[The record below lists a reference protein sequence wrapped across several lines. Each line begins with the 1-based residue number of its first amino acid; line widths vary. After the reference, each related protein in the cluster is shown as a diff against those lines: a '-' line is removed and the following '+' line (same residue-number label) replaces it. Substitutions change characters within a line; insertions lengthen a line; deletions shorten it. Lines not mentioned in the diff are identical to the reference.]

1 MPPSPKQSQR
11 QSPKESPKP
20 SAVPTVKVSP
30 RGAARL
36 KSGHVWVYRSDI
48 VFAEGV
54 LPGSLVRVS
63 DHRGKNL
70 GSALYS
76 SSSQIAIRLISR
88 DTTSHE
94 PVADFPALLRQR
106 IADAIAY
113 REPLVRDTEAYRL
126 VFSEADFLPGLIVDR
141 YNDILSL
148 QILTQAMDAEPVRQA
163 ILAELTARLHPAS
176 IIERVD
182 PRVRELEALAP
193 RASGLL
199 QGEKTST
206 TFAMNSVRFRFDAL
220 EGQKTGAFLDQ
231 RENYAAA
238 AQYAHGEG
246 LDVFCYQGGF
256 ALHLAPHCSHVTG
269 VDSSRPALEIA
280 DQNAALN
287 QGMLGQKETRQK
299 ELGSNEQGQNEIEWI
314 EANAFD
320 LLKDYSSPTGP
331 HEARRYDTI
340 VLDPPAFAKSKRDLD
355 AALRGYKELNLRALK
370 MLRPGGILVTCSCSY
385 HVSQSDFLEM
395 LASAALDA
403 HRTLRLIEVRGQA
416 KDHPVLLNIPETAYL
431 KCVIAS
437 VSK

>member
-1 MPPSPKQSQR
+1 MSPSTPV
-11 QSPKESPKP
+11 
-20 SAVPTVKVSP
+20 AVFTVTVSP
-30 RGAARL
+30 RGATRL
-36 KSGHVWVYRSDI
+36 KAGHVWVYRSDI
-48 VFAEGV
+48 VSANGV
-54 LPGSLVRVS
+54 LPGSFVRVS
-63 DHRGKNL
+63 DHRGKPL
-70 GSALYS
+70 GTALYS
-76 SSSQIAIRLISR
+76 SSSQIAIRMISP
-88 DTTSHE
+88 E
-94 PVADFPALLRQR
+94 PVTDFSELLRQR
-106 IADAIAY
+106 VANAIAY
-113 REPLVRDTEAYRL
+113 REALVRDTEAYRV

-148 QILTQAMDAEPVRQA
+148 QILTQAMDAEPVRQT
-163 ILAELTARLHPAS
+163 ILAELTDRLQPAS

-182 PRVRELEALAP
+182 PRVRELETLPP

-199 QGEKTST
+199 QGERAST
-206 TFAMNSVRFRFDAL
+206 TFTMNSIRFHFDAL

-238 AQYAHGEG
+238 AQYAHGEA

-256 ALHLAPHCSHVTG
+256 ALHLAPRCEHVTG
-269 VDSSRPALEIA
+269 VESSRPALEIA

-287 QGMLGQKETRQK
+287 QGSLGQK
-299 ELGSNEQGQNEIEWI
+299 EIEWI

-320 LLKDYSSPTGP
+320 LLKDYSSPIRP
-331 HEARRYDTI
+331 NEPRRYDTI
-340 VLDPPAFAKSKRDLD
+340 VLDPPAFAKSKRDLE

-385 HVSQSDFLEM
+385 HVSQPDFLEM

-431 KCVIAS
+431 KCVISS
-437 VSK
+437 VS